1 MDFLSTIQLSRYL
14 DGGRDN
20 LTYFERINQ
29 SKTIVIGA
37 GPSIEDQKIQD
48 YIVNTYDKFNFKSDK
63 SKSSKLVVMVADGA
77 TELLLE
83 LGIIPDFVITD
94 LDGHYESLVTAN
106 KKGSIMIIHAHG
118 DNIEKIRSSIS
129 NFRNVIGT
137 TQGFPLSNIF
147 NFGGFTDGDRG
158 VFLADHFLAKEI
170 ILVGMDF
177 DSRIGHFSKRNV
189 LNHEFKRRKL
199 YIASNLIGSLSKKTI
214 SEIIHIS
221 SSRYTSPIYGV
232 GKNIIM

>member
-118 DNIEKIRSSIS
+118 DNIEKIRALCRNHNVRSLFAFGSVVTDRFNDKSDIDLLVS
-129 NFRNVIGT
+129 FNPMEYGDYADTYFKLAENFEK
-137 TQGFPLSNIF
+137 L
-147 NFGGFTDGDRG
+147 
-158 VFLADHFLAKEI
+158 
-170 ILVGMDF
+170 
-177 DSRIGHFSKRNV
+177 
-189 LNHEFKRRKL
+189 FKRQVDLVTEKSLRNPYFIEFVNKTKTLL
-199 YIASNLIGSLSKKTI
+199 Y
-214 SEIIHIS
+214 EC
-221 SSRYTSPIYGV
+221 
-232 GKNIIM
+232 

>member
-14 DGGRDN
+14 DGGREN

-48 YIVNTYDKFNFKSDK
+48 YIVNTYDKFNSKSDK

-94 LDGHYESLVTAN
+94 LDGHHESLVTAN